1 MKMAIVNAAPPYSGL
16 GKYAFSLFERLR
28 SQGKDVDMLY
38 CETPGADLPLRY
50 DGVRVL
56 RQRIPWPFT
65 GKTFLPQYHYFPSRI
80 PEGYGI
86 YHVAAGGLARVAR
99 FRQPTVITHHDAAA
113 LALPEIY
120 SLPRRVWCRSMLR
133 HYANAQKII
142 AISEGARHELLRFGG
157 ASAQKIKVIH
167 PGYDET
173 LYKPRSKWGA
183 RKTLGLPQDRI
194 VLLHVGS
201 EELRKD
207 VPTLLKAVH
216 ELQRDM
222 PDVMLVRVG
231 TADKA
236 NMALKKQIAVRQY
249 SNVPEPQIPLFYNTA
264 DLFVFP
270 SVYEGFGM
278 PVVEAMASGVPVII
292 TDALKLF
299 QKSCAVVRTGDASAL
314 ALAMREI
321 LGNPERYQQLQH
333 LALNEVRKYTLSQE
347 VEEIYRVYEE
357 VFAGAREIHV
367 HP

>member
-1 MKMAIVNAAPPYSGL
+1 MKVAIVNMAPPYSGL
-16 GKYAFSLFERLR
+16 GKYAFSLFERLY

-38 CETPGADLPLRY
+38 CETPGAHLHLCHDSIK
-50 DGVRVL
+50 VL
-56 RQRIPWPFT
+56 RQRISWRFT

-80 PEGYGI
+80 PKGYGI
-86 YHVAAGGLARVAR
+86 YHIAAGGLARVAR
-99 FRQPTVITHHDAAA
+99 FRQPTVITHHD
-113 LALPEIY
+113 LAPLVVPEMY
-120 SLPRRVWCRSMLR
+120 SLAQRVWCKSMLR
-133 HYANAQKII
+133 HYANAQKVI
-142 AISEGARHELLRFGG
+142 AISEGARDELLRFGG

-173 LYKPRSKWGA
+173 LYQPGLKWHA
-183 RKTLGLPQDRI
+183 RGMLALPQDKK

-201 EELRKD
+201 EEHRKG
-207 VPTLLKAVH
+207 VATLLKAVY
-216 ELQRDM
+216 ELQKDM

-236 NMALKKQIAVRQY
+236 NMVLKRRIAVRQY
-249 SNVPEPQIPLFYNTA
+249 SNVLEPQMPLFYNAA

-278 PVVEAMASGVPVII
+278 PVVEAMASGIPVVI

-299 QKSCAVVRTGDASAL
+299 QNGCAVVPAGDVSAL
-314 ALAMREI
+314 ALTMREI

-333 LALNEVRKYTLSQE
+333 LALNEARKYTLSRE